1 MALVKMI
8 LLLTVVIKIGEASS
22 RKKVFACEGSNLSL
36 SCLPGTT
43 LHFVRANFGRFSLSV
58 CPSVSSSSSP
68 STGSWSTRCLQPTSL
83 RQLTAQCGGKA
94 SCDLKVDSETFGDP
108 CPGTPKYLQLLYSCV
123 DARDTSTASPLLPP
137 WMVALESMRE
147 SVVLGP
153 ASTTEQSTTTST
165 STVQPSTSTMT
176 RASSTSSPPLKR
188 TPEVRRPSME
198 FLMFIQRKE
207 QQRRQQAENLFLNMP
222 KAMSKAE
229 IVSEEEEDNT
239 ILIAATISIVACILI
254 LGVTAIVVY
263 RLKKREQK
271 SGQNNVYQISSAT
284 SSASSSYMQYS
295 SSTASSTSTPGTDYT
310 YMLGS
315 DGRTYRTVTPLSRS
329 ALPLTSTSQHSLL
342 QPVPVLQTWHPANLT
357 GEELYVDIDG
367 QGKQQQIQYQ
377 QQISQY
383 QPTANQYQPL
393 GGQYQH
399 QPQTH
404 IQPFLQRH
412 QEAQPHN
419 LEPHASSAFYYQ

>member
-1 MALVKMI
+1 MALVKTI
-8 LLLTVVIKIGEASS
+8 LLLTVAAKVGEASS
-22 RKKVFACEGSNLSL
+22 RKKVFACEGSSLSL

-58 CPSVSSSSSP
+58 CPSTSSP

-165 STVQPSTSTMT
+165 STVEPSTSTSSVT
-176 RASSTSSPPLKR
+176 RVSSSSSSPLKR

-207 QQRRQQAENLFLNMP
+207 QERRQQAENLFLNMP

-229 IVSEEEEDNT
+229 TVSEAEDNT
-239 ILIAATISIVACILI
+239 ILIAATISIIACILI

-271 SGQNNVYQISSAT
+271 TGQNNVYQISSAT

-295 SSTASSTSTPGTDYT
+295 SSSASSTSTPGTDYT

-342 QPVPVLQTWHPANLT
+342 QPVPVLQTWRPATLT

-367 QGKQQQIQYQ
+367 QQGKQQQIQYQ

-383 QPTANQYQPL
+383 QQTPNQYQPL
-393 GGQYQH
+393 GGGQYQH
-399 QPQTH
+399 QPQTS
-404 IQPFLQRH
+404 FLQCH
-412 QEAQPHN
+412 QQAQPHN

>member
-1 MALVKMI
+1 
-8 LLLTVVIKIGEASS
+8 
-22 RKKVFACEGSNLSL
+22 
-36 SCLPGTT
+36 
-43 LHFVRANFGRFSLSV
+43 
-58 CPSVSSSSSP
+58 
-68 STGSWSTRCLQPTSL
+68 
-83 RQLTAQCGGKA
+83 
-94 SCDLKVDSETFGDP
+94 
-108 CPGTPKYLQLLYSCV
+108 
-123 DARDTSTASPLLPP
+123 
-137 WMVALESMRE
+137 
-147 SVVLGP
+147 
-153 ASTTEQSTTTST
+153 
-165 STVQPSTSTMT
+165 
-176 RASSTSSPPLKR
+176 
-188 TPEVRRPSME
+188 
-198 FLMFIQRKE
+198 MFIQRKE
-207 QQRRQQAENLFLNMP
+207 QERRQQAENLFLNMP
-222 KAMSKAE
+222 KAMNTAEVSK
-229 IVSEEEEDNT
+229 EEDNT

-254 LGVTAIVVY
+254 LAVTSIVVY

-271 SGQNNVYQISSAT
+271 TGQNNVYQISSAT

-399 QPQTH
+399 QPQTSH

-412 QEAQPHN
+412 QQQQAQPHN

>member
-1 MALVKMI
+1 
-8 LLLTVVIKIGEASS
+8 
-22 RKKVFACEGSNLSL
+22 
-36 SCLPGTT
+36 
-43 LHFVRANFGRFSLSV
+43 
-58 CPSVSSSSSP
+58 
-68 STGSWSTRCLQPTSL
+68 
-83 RQLTAQCGGKA
+83 
-94 SCDLKVDSETFGDP
+94 
-108 CPGTPKYLQLLYSCV
+108 
-123 DARDTSTASPLLPP
+123 
-137 WMVALESMRE
+137 
-147 SVVLGP
+147 
-153 ASTTEQSTTTST
+153 
-165 STVQPSTSTMT
+165 
-176 RASSTSSPPLKR
+176 
-188 TPEVRRPSME
+188 
-198 FLMFIQRKE
+198 MFIQRKE

-222 KAMSKAE
+222 KQVVSKAE
-229 IVSEEEEDNT
+229 TVSEAEDNT
-239 ILIAATISIVACILI
+239 ILIAATISIIACILI

-271 SGQNNVYQISSAT
+271 TGQNNVYQISSAT

-315 DGRTYRTVTPLSRS
+315 DGRTYRTVTPLPRS
-329 ALPLTSTSQHSLL
+329 GLLPLTSTSQHSLL
-342 QPVPVLQTWHPANLT
+342 QPVPVLQTWQPANLT

-377 QQISQY
+377 QY

-399 QPQTH
+399 QPQTSH

-412 QEAQPHN
+412 QQQQPHN